1 MEQNW
6 IKVLNEDDK
15 ELIRRFI
22 LASGSL
28 KDLAAYYNVTY
39 PTIRSRIDRLI
50 EKIKLS
56 ESNDD
61 PCVAYVKS
69 MALEGKITVESAKEL
84 IDVFRENMEV

>member
-61 PCVAYVKS
+61 LCVAYVKF

-84 IDVFRENMEV
+84 IDVFRENREV